1 MQNTPEES
9 SPLESREAEG
19 HDPPKRP
26 RRQRVFGRFAF
37 TIVALPFLVYFI
49 GMQLGLYLDGLNS
62 FVPVDTQHKIVRGL
76 VQSTI
81 EELKTTAAGTAA
93 LEGAKVADFAKI
105 MEQEGPSIDALR
117 DAGGRILRDD
127 SKLLAQLRGEFE
139 KLLQLMEAHEEG
151 DREAVAKRSRQK
163 EADGEDVG
171 ESWVTKW
178 FPTHQTW
185 YPTIYTCVITVT
197 AVLVVIVFAGY
208 FRIPV
213 NFSFWSVIVGIA
225 GIVVWVGLWWLDKH
239 YLHVGEWVGA
249 GTRKAFN
256 PFEVLKDDPTWMR
269 QFLWIRFAGLVVIVP
284 IVEEF
289 FLRGFLMRYVD
300 DPDWDEV
307 PIGENTWMGILAPTA
322 YGVLGHPAEW
332 LAAAVWFSMVT
343 WLFLRTRSIWNC
355 VIAHATT
362 NLLLGLFVI
371 YYGVWDL
378 W

>member
-1 MQNTPEES
+1 MPNTPEEF
-9 SPLESREAEG
+9 SPLESHEVEG

-37 TIVALPFLVYFI
+37 TIVALPFLVYYI

-62 FVPVDTQHKIVRGL
+62 FVPVDTQHKIVRAL

-93 LEGAKVADFAKI
+93 LEAAKVADFAKI
-105 MEQEGPSIDALR
+105 MEKEGPSIDALR

-127 SKLLAQLRGEFE
+127 SKPLAQLRGEFE

-151 DREAVAKRSRQK
+151 DREAVAKRSREK

-171 ESWVTKW
+171 ASWVTRW

-239 YLHVGEWVGA
+239 YLHVGEWVGL
-249 GTRKAFN
+249 GKRKAFN
-256 PFEVLKDDPTWMR
+256 PFEVLKDDPAWMR
-269 QFLWIRFAGLVVIVP
+269 QFLWIRFAGLVVVVP

-300 DPDWDEV
+300 DPDWDEI
-307 PIGENTWMGILAPTA
+307 PIGQNTWMGILAPTA
-322 YGVLGHPAEW
+322 YGVLAHPAEW
-332 LAAAVWFSMVT
+332 LAAAIWFSMVT

-371 YYGVWDL
+371 YYGVWEL